1 VLVHHGASAPILE
14 ITLAPKGPLAPKGA
28 LDPEGAPAHKG
39 ASVGSPSAASM
50 DVHVGSLMPRT
61 NDVGA
66 TSSIMP
72 IEPSEPTTLELSG
85 SGAEIR
91 MGTSSAEIPMGASGA
106 EIPMGVALSLGD
118 LDPLTLVPAHT
129 MASVNAISSRVSQ
142 RFQLWVFRTI
152 CQICRYLHLVLPC
165 ICQWV
170 LYLVTSVFSGC
181 LGPGGRS
188 TRSTW
193 SSGT

>member
-1 VLVHHGASAPILE
+1 MLVHHGASAPILE

-106 EIPMGVALSLGD
+106 EIPMGVTLSLGD
-118 LDPLTLVPAHT
+118 LNPSTLVPARIV
-129 MASVNAISSRVSQ
+129 AYVKAIAFGGVSVVLTLGFPYVLLVKFAGTCISCY
-142 RFQLWVFRTI
+142 FVFANG
-152 CQICRYLHLVLPC
+152 C
-165 ICQWV
+165 
-170 LYLVTSVFSGC
+170 SVC
-181 LGPGGRS
+181 
-188 TRSTW
+188 
-193 SSGT
+193 